1 MRFFGWVFLIVGI
14 FSVLLMPI
22 LGLLIIIIGAIL
34 LSVGW
39 KGKDR
44 KDAKKARKLRYK
56 AAKARMGG
64 DIERAEYLEVKAKK
78 YE

>member
-44 KDAKKARKLRYK
+44 KDAKKAR
-56 AAKARMGG
+56 MGG

>member
-1 MRFFGWVFLIVGI
+1 MRFFGWLFLIIGI
-14 FSVLLMPI
+14 FSALLMPI
-22 LGLLIIIIGAIL
+22 LGLLIIIIGSIL

-44 KDAKKARKLRYK
+44 KDLKKARKLKYK
-56 AAKARMGG
+56 AAKARKEG
-64 DIERAEYLEVKAKK
+64 DVERAEYFEVKAKK